1 MLGVFLGAFR
11 IWHDAFRRL
20 LNTPMSDVAIR
31 VENLTKKFYLGERVG
46 IKTFREALQDLVT
59 APFRIWKKGPNGDTQ
74 EKVDTEREIW
84 ALKGV
89 SFEVKH
95 GEVLG
100 IIGPNGAGKST
111 LLKILS
117 RITEPTGGYAEIRGR
132 VGSLLE
138 VGTGFHPELTGRE
151 NVYLNGAIL
160 GMSKAEIRR
169 KFDDIVSFAGVEKFI
184 DTPVKRYSSGMQ
196 VRLAFAVAA
205 HLEPEILIIDE
216 VLAVGDA
223 EFQKRCLGKMNEVSR
238 SGRTV
243 LFVSHNMAAVE
254 GLCTRAMLLKCGSM
268 ALDGIPADVISEYLG
283 HLSYERGG
291 VDIGS
296 VPRTEG
302 RLPVF
307 TRIRFLDANLKP
319 IAAHVLGQDL
329 IVELVLNLPHAL
341 RRADIALKFY
351 GSLGQRVITC
361 NSWYHFKKHLT
372 LDGEILVRIKIEKL
386 RLAPGV
392 YTVSFHLSD
401 DGHIIDAINPGAR
414 LSVVFRNDGTEKDVL
429 DQSKGCYIPEV
440 HWTWSRIG

>member
-1 MLGVFLGAFR
+1 
-11 IWHDAFRRL
+11 
-20 LNTPMSDVAIR
+20 MSDIAIR
-31 VENLTKKFYLGERVG
+31 AENLSKKFMLGERLG
-46 IKTFREALQDLVT
+46 FKTFRETLQDSLVS
-59 APFRIWKKGPNGDTQ
+59 PLRRIIRGEKNGLPAE
-74 EKVDTEREIW
+74 EKVDNDRRIW
-84 ALKGV
+84 ALKDV

-117 RITEPTGGYAEIRGR
+117 RITEPTAGYAEIRGR

-151 NVYLNGAIL
+151 NVYLNGSIL

-205 HLEPEILIIDE
+205 HLDPEILIIDE

-254 GLCTRAMLLKCGSM
+254 GLCTRVLSLDMGRIATDGDPVTAIQTYLLPKSASRPIWFQASEPPGSQP
-268 ALDGIPADVISEYLG
+268 AIYSVTITNEDGKAHNTIKMGTDVQIAIRIVNIRCQSDFEFSL
-283 HLSYERGG
+283 R
-291 VDIGS
+291 
-296 VPRTEG
+296 
-302 RLPVF
+302 F
-307 TRIRFLDANLKP
+307 TD
-319 IAAHVLGQDL
+319 
-329 IVELVLNLPHAL
+329 
-341 RRADIALKFY
+341 
-351 GSLGQRVITC
+351 SLGRRVMTC
-361 NSWYHFKKHLT
+361 NNLFQHPRPIRLRKEDTIQCVVH
-372 LDGEILVRIKIEKL
+372 DC
-386 RLAPGV
+386 RLAPGTYSLEV
-392 YTVSFHLSD
+392 Y
-401 DGHIIDAINPGAR
+401 AR
-414 LSVVFRNDGTEKDVL
+414 ANGVLLAQKPLLQFEMVPADLYGT
-429 DQSKGCYIPEV
+429 
-440 HWTWSRIG
+440 SRYLPPHTCVWAPNVAWNVPSA

>member
-1 MLGVFLGAFR
+1 
-11 IWHDAFRRL
+11 
-20 LNTPMSDVAIR
+20 MSDVAIR
-31 VENLTKKFYLGERVG
+31 VENLSKKFYLGERIG
-46 IKTFREALQDLVT
+46 LRTFRETLQDAL
-59 APFRIWKKGPNGDTQ
+59 ARPLRRIIRGEKNAQ
-74 EKVDTEREIW
+74 SAEEKVDTDRQIW
-84 ALKGV
+84 ALKDV

-160 GMSKAEIRR
+160 GMTKAEIRR

-254 GLCTRAMLLKCGSM
+254 GLCHRAILLRRGEKSQEGTP
-268 ALDGIPADVISEYLG
+268 ALVVGDYLCEASHQESDVDLSALPRSKGILPL
-283 HLSYERGG
+283 LR
-291 VDIGS
+291 
-296 VPRTEG
+296 
-302 RLPVF
+302 RL
-307 TRIRFLDANLKP
+307 RFLDDDLNPISNHIVGQNLILEILLDVP
-319 IAAHVLGQDL
+319 HTLAHADL
-329 IVELVLNLPHAL
+329 AV
-341 RRADIALKFY
+341 RFY
-351 GSLGQRVITC
+351 GRLGERVITC
-361 NSWYHFKKHLT
+361 HSWYYFKRRLVLQGKT
-372 LDGEILVRIKIEKL
+372 TVRIAFKDL
-386 RLAPGV
+386 RLAPGT
-392 YTVSFHLSD
+392 YTLSVHLSND
-401 DGHIIDAINPGAR
+401 HRAMDSVNPAAQ
-414 LSVVFRNDGTEKDVL
+414 LFVAFRNRGGQPEPL
-429 DQSKGCYIPEV
+429 ELGRACYAPEID
-440 HWTWSRIG
+440 WTCCRAE

>member
-1 MLGVFLGAFR
+1 
-11 IWHDAFRRL
+11 
-20 LNTPMSDVAIR
+20 MSDVAIR
-31 VENLTKKFYLGERVG
+31 VENLTKKFYLGERIG
-46 IKTFREALQDLVT
+46 IKTFREALQEFF
-59 APFRIWKKGPNGDTQ
+59 ASPFRVWKRNGPDANGK
-74 EKVDTEREIW
+74 KVDTAREIW

-205 HLEPEILIIDE
+205 HLDPEILIIDE

-238 SGRTV
+238 SGRTI

-254 GLCTRAMLLKCGSM
+254 GLCTRAIFLVAGKQVAVGTPLNIIRRYLLRHHEPTHPASQNHLCPYAVEVCVGDFTGSAIASFLM
-268 ALDGIPADVISEYLG
+268 GDDIPFHIKFAGLPPGSAVSVSI
-283 HLSYERGG
+283 RICNG
-291 VDIGS
+291 VGQ
-296 VPRTEG
+296 
-302 RLPVF
+302 
-307 TRIRFLDANLKP
+307 RILTCNNIYQCPKP
-319 IAAHVLGQDL
+319 IVVSGDAKITLIIKNCRLMPDIYSVHAIVGIGGLDHWRIEFPQLRIIARDL
-329 IVELVLNLPHAL
+329 YNT
-341 RRADIALKFY
+341 
-351 GSLGQRVITC
+351 G
-361 NSWYHFKKHLT
+361 
-372 LDGEILVRIKIEKL
+372 RIPSTASGVW
-386 RLAPGV
+386 APE
-392 YTVSFHLSD
+392 
-401 DGHIIDAINPGAR
+401 
-414 LSVVFRNDGTEKDVL
+414 TEWR
-429 DQSKGCYIPEV
+429 
-440 HWTWSRIG
+440 WTPCGR

>member
-1 MLGVFLGAFR
+1 
-11 IWHDAFRRL
+11 
-20 LNTPMSDVAIR
+20 MSDVAIR

-46 IKTFREALQDLVT
+46 IKTFRETLQDLVT
-59 APFRIWKKGPNGDTQ
+59 APFRIWKKNGDANGQ
-74 EKVDTEREIW
+74 EKIDTEREIW

-243 LFVSHNMAAVE
+243 LFVSHNMA
-254 GLCTRAMLLKCGSM
+254 
-268 ALDGIPADVISEYLG
+268 
-283 HLSYERGG
+283 
-291 VDIGS
+291 
-296 VPRTEG
+296 
-302 RLPVF
+302 
-307 TRIRFLDANLKP
+307 
-319 IAAHVLGQDL
+319 
-329 IVELVLNLPHAL
+329 
-341 RRADIALKFY
+341 
-351 GSLGQRVITC
+351 
-361 NSWYHFKKHLT
+361 
-372 LDGEILVRIKIEKL
+372 
-386 RLAPGV
+386 
-392 YTVSFHLSD
+392 
-401 DGHIIDAINPGAR
+401 
-414 LSVVFRNDGTEKDVL
+414 
-429 DQSKGCYIPEV
+429 
-440 HWTWSRIG
+440 

>member
-1 MLGVFLGAFR
+1 
-11 IWHDAFRRL
+11 
-20 LNTPMSDVAIR
+20 MSDVAIR
-31 VENLTKKFYLGERVG
+31 VENLSKKFYLGERIG
-46 IKTFREALQDLVT
+46 LRTFREALQDAL
-59 APFRIWKKGPNGDTQ
+59 ARPLRRIIRGEKNAQ
-74 EKVDTEREIW
+74 AAEEKVDTDRQIW
-84 ALKGV
+84 ALKDV

-151 NVYLNGAIL
+151 NVFLNGAIL

-169 KFDDIVSFAGVEKFI
+169 KFDDIVAFAGVEKFI

-205 HLEPEILIIDE
+205 HLDPEILIIDE

-254 GLCTRAMLLKCGSM
+254 GLCTNAILLRSGVLEVRGVPRVVLDRYHRAMFTNSDGVFEPALSVQSPRAYLPKIVRVILRSDDNTPTVAFYPRSALTVDVTFRTYGAEFSPVLGIVIKTCTGVPILGVDNRFIPGYEFPNVRSGTIRAVLDSLPLLPGQYII
-268 ALDGIPADVISEYLG
+268 DIYLG
-283 HLSYERGG
+283 
-291 VDIGS
+291 D
-296 VPRTEG
+296 
-302 RLPVF
+302 
-307 TRIRFLDANLKP
+307 RIRSIDVLRDAVYFQVLDF
-319 IAAHVLGQDL
+319 
-329 IVELVLNLPHAL
+329 
-341 RRADIALKFY
+341 DIY
-351 GSLGQRVITC
+351 GSGKLPGPSAGPVAWTAR
-361 NSWYHFKKHLT
+361 WYLT
-372 LDGEILVRIKIEKL
+372 ED
-386 RLAPGV
+386 
-392 YTVSFHLSD
+392 
-401 DGHIIDAINPGAR
+401 
-414 LSVVFRNDGTEKDVL
+414 
-429 DQSKGCYIPEV
+429 
-440 HWTWSRIG
+440 

>member
-1 MLGVFLGAFR
+1 
-11 IWHDAFRRL
+11 
-20 LNTPMSDVAIR
+20 MSDVAIR
-31 VENLTKKFYLGERVG
+31 VDNLSKKFYLGERVG
-46 IKTFREALQDLVT
+46 IKTFREALQELVT
-59 APFRIWKKGPNGDTQ
+59 APFRVWRKNGNGQDQ
-74 EKVDTEREIW
+74 EKVDTDREIW

-160 GMSKAEIRR
+160 GMSRAEIRR

-205 HLEPEILIIDE
+205 HLDPEILIIDE

-254 GLCTRAMLLKCGSM
+254 GLCSRAILVEKGCIVMTGPARSVVDSYLRTATTVRPFVDLSAHPNRPTGSRARVTMLRLSSNNGDEAILRIGSD
-268 ALDGIPADVISEYLG
+268 LY
-283 HLSYERGG
+283 
-291 VDIGS
+291 VDIS
-296 VPRTEG
+296 FAQLPRETADT
-302 RLPVF
+302 VSF
-307 TRIRFLDANLKP
+307 SINNTRGICVA
-319 IAAHVLGQDL
+319 
-329 IVELVLNLPHAL
+329 
-341 RRADIALKFY
+341 
-351 GSLGQRVITC
+351 TC
-361 NSWYHFKKHLT
+361 NSRIQSGLKIPAAGVVTVRCTVREIRLT
-372 LDGEILVRIKIEKL
+372 PGIYTIDISIKRHGRLLDYVPAAGTFEIAPTDTYGTGKLV
-386 RLAPGV
+386 
-392 YTVSFHLSD
+392 SD
-401 DGHIIDAINPGAR
+401 LKGILQPK
-414 LSVVFRNDGTEKDVL
+414 TE
-429 DQSKGCYIPEV
+429 
-440 HWTWSRIG
+440 WSICSR

>member
-1 MLGVFLGAFR
+1 
-11 IWHDAFRRL
+11 
-20 LNTPMSDVAIR
+20 MSDIAIR
-31 VENLTKKFYLGERVG
+31 VENLTKKFFLGERVG

-59 APFRIWKKGPNGDTQ
+59 APFRVWRKNGQGDGQ
-74 EKVDTEREIW
+74 DKVDTEREIW

-205 HLEPEILIIDE
+205 HLDPEILIIDE

-223 EFQKRCLGKMNEVSR
+223 EFQKRCLGKMNEVAR

-254 GLCTRAMLLKCGSM
+254 ALCDTGILLRSGYLSFSGPIPKAINAYLHSRASVGNVV
-268 ALDGIPADVISEYLG
+268 D
-283 HLSYERGG
+283 LSAYPSRP
-291 VDIGS
+291 S
-296 VPRTEG
+296 SCVPLAETIRVYSATT
-302 RLPVF
+302 RLPVLKLGDSLVVEVVV
-307 TRIRFLDANLKP
+307 RQKPPSIANTLS
-319 IAAHVLGQDL
+319 IG
-329 IVELVLNLPHAL
+329 VLNSH
-341 RRADIALKFY
+341 
-351 GSLGQRVITC
+351 GVRVFTC
-361 NSWYHFKKHLT
+361 NSRLQGLSSLPSVGAFT
-372 LDGEILVRIKIEKL
+372 VCCQVDDL
-386 RLAPGV
+386 RLPPGD
-392 YTVSFHLSD
+392 YSIDLSLWKS
-401 DGHIIDAINPGAR
+401 GTLLDALPGCAVF
-414 LSVVFRNDGTEKDVL
+414 SVVEANVYGTGKIPSAQKGFWIPKSQWSIIRTDLADGLERSL
-429 DQSKGCYIPEV
+429 
-440 HWTWSRIG
+440 

>member
-1 MLGVFLGAFR
+1 
-11 IWHDAFRRL
+11 
-20 LNTPMSDVAIR
+20 MSDIAIR
-31 VENLTKKFYLGERVG
+31 VENLTKKFFLGERVG
-46 IKTFREALQDLVT
+46 IKTFREAIQDLVT
-59 APFRIWKKGPNGDTQ
+59 APFRVWKKNGANGEEKIDT
-74 EKVDTEREIW
+74 DREIW

-160 GMSKAEIRR
+160 GMTKAEIRR

-205 HLEPEILIIDE
+205 HLDPEILIIDE

-223 EFQKRCLGKMNEVSR
+223 EFQKRCLGKMNEVAR

-254 GLCTRAMLLKCGSM
+254 ALCSLVAAFQSGRLTELGDPIR
-268 ALDGIPADVISEYLG
+268 VISEYIKSSSGELKAEVNLSSSPTRSQLG
-283 HLSYERGG
+283 PTFQSIRFRNSRG
-291 VDIGS
+291 
-296 VPRTEG
+296 
-302 RLPVF
+302 VF
-307 TRIRFLDANLKP
+307 TAEMPCGEDVIIEIAVFAPTPMPNARIAVRFFN
-319 IAAHVLGQDL
+319 
-329 IVELVLNLPHAL
+329 
-341 RRADIALKFY
+341 
-351 GSLGQRVITC
+351 SLGQRVLTC
-361 NSWYHFKKHLT
+361 HTAYQLNQRLLLNGFTICECRIMDCRLVPGDYSIELQLDDNRSVFHKVSGNIWLRILPKDIYGTGRVIPPNATTWLPDVSWCVTHTGVNSL
-372 LDGEILVRIKIEKL
+372 
-386 RLAPGV
+386 
-392 YTVSFHLSD
+392 
-401 DGHIIDAINPGAR
+401 
-414 LSVVFRNDGTEKDVL
+414 
-429 DQSKGCYIPEV
+429 
-440 HWTWSRIG
+440 

>member
-1 MLGVFLGAFR
+1 
-11 IWHDAFRRL
+11 
-20 LNTPMSDVAIR
+20 MSDVAIR
-31 VENLTKKFYLGERVG
+31 VDNLSKKFYLGERVG

-59 APFRIWKKGPNGDTQ
+59 APFRVWRKNGNGQDQ
-74 EKVDTEREIW
+74 EKVDTDREIW

-100 IIGPNGAGKST
+100 VIGPNGAGKST

-151 NVYLNGAIL
+151 NVFLNGAIL

-169 KFDDIVSFAGVEKFI
+169 KFDDIVAFAGVEKFI

-205 HLEPEILIIDE
+205 HLDPEILIIDE

-254 GLCTRAMLLKCGSM
+254 GLCSRAILLDRGQILHDAPTDAVLSAYFTLNRSSPLTSGARLGS
-268 ALDGIPADVISEYLG
+268 LISRAYL
-283 HLSYERGG
+283 LN
-291 VDIGS
+291 GS
-296 VPRTEG
+296 R
-302 RLPVF
+302 
-307 TRIRFLDANLKP
+307 
-319 IAAHVLGQDL
+319 
-329 IVELVLNLPHAL
+329 ELCTG
-341 RRADIALKFY
+341 IALGDDLTFAIEFTTRCVLRNCRFAIRIFTLT
-351 GSLGQRVITC
+351 GNRVITC
-361 NSWYHFKKHLT
+361 HTDYQYGKPLDICDGTRLLCTIRDCRLT
-372 LDGEILVRIKIEKL
+372 
-386 RLAPGV
+386 PGQ
-392 YTVSFHLSD
+392 YTVEIQLD
-401 DGHIIDAINPGAR
+401 DRSGTTERISNALWFEVYPRDIYGTHKQLPAHAGVWHPDICW
-414 LSVVFRNDGTEKDVL
+414 SV
-429 DQSKGCYIPEV
+429 IPAQ
-440 HWTWSRIG
+440 TPL

>member
-1 MLGVFLGAFR
+1 
-11 IWHDAFRRL
+11 
-20 LNTPMSDVAIR
+20 MSDIAIR
-31 VENLTKKFYLGERVG
+31 AENLSKKFFLGERIG
-46 IKTFREALQDLVT
+46 FKTFRETLQDAVVSPIRRIISGKANGVT
-59 APFRIWKKGPNGDTQ
+59 VE
-74 EKVDTEREIW
+74 EKVDTDRQIW
-84 ALKGV
+84 ALKDV

-132 VGSLLE
+132 VGILLE

-254 GLCTRAMLLKCGSM
+254 GLCTKGLL
-268 ALDGIPADVISEYLG
+268 LDHGKIVCYGAVPHIIERYTASSNQDNAEWSSDDIGLLG
-283 HLSYERGG
+283 HPIIKRVFLTENINSYMSTTAFRTGANLTIVVELDNIRPRDNLQLSYRINDRHGRRLLTCNN
-291 VDIGS
+291 VFQHPSPIKL
-296 VPRTEG
+296 EG
-302 RLPVF
+302 QGAVACTIHKCRLLPGAYRLEVRILINGRPLPVEPCLTF
-307 TRIRFLDANLKP
+307 R
-319 IAAHVLGQDL
+319 VLQADL
-329 IVELVLNLPHAL
+329 YGTGRCLPEHTAVW
-341 RRADIALKFY
+341 A
-351 GSLGQRVITC
+351 
-361 NSWYHFKKHLT
+361 
-372 LDGEILVRIKIEKL
+372 
-386 RLAPGV
+386 
-392 YTVSFHLSD
+392 
-401 DGHIIDAINPGAR
+401 
-414 LSVVFRNDGTEKDVL
+414 
-429 DQSKGCYIPEV
+429 PEV
-440 HWTWSRIG
+440 SWSVAPVT

>member
-1 MLGVFLGAFR
+1 
-11 IWHDAFRRL
+11 
-20 LNTPMSDVAIR
+20 MSDVAIR

-59 APFRIWKKGPNGDTQ
+59 APFRIWKKDRNGETR

-254 GLCTRAMLLKCGSM
+254 ALCARSILLKSGVIRV
-268 ALDGIPADVISEYLG
+268 DGKSHDVIVHYLQPQVKSDPRRG
-283 HLSYERGG
+283 FNFSGSFFEIIDLSIEALNSPR
-291 VDIGS
+291 I
-296 VPRTEG
+296 VPRCCLVVSLVVAFRQPCSSPYVHLVVRSNQGQPLFGFGTDDLCE
-302 RLPVF
+302 RQF
-307 TRIRFLDANLKP
+307 FCDSSIYQFRF
-319 IAAHVLGQDL
+319 H
-329 IVELVLNLPHAL
+329 
-341 RRADIALKFY
+341 
-351 GSLGQRVITC
+351 
-361 NSWYHFKKHLT
+361 
-372 LDGEILVRIKIEKL
+372 IEKL
-386 RLAPGV
+386 PLLPGDYSV
-392 YTVSFHLSD
+392 MLRICARDARVAEVLD
-401 DGHIIDAINPGAR
+401 LGHILTVEHTPVYGNAVLTPEWHGMIAVDVTGEVRPLSENAQHPNPDSWR
-414 LSVVFRNDGTEKDVL
+414 LYVE
-429 DQSKGCYIPEV
+429 
-440 HWTWSRIG
+440 